1 MADEQQYSS
10 SILAKEADIYLKHSV
25 SSSQVTY
32 TILKTYSKTKVGG
45 CESKRMSKRSE
56 YLITLRDTSCEHCPN
71 LWSGRSSRS

>member
-45 CESKRMSKRSE
+45 
-56 YLITLRDTSCEHCPN
+56 
-71 LWSGRSSRS
+71 